1 MMNSGMMIFLRQSTK
16 NTKPEKR
23 PLVSENPPATA
34 SGVNS
39 PFAEK
44 MIMDLRNE
52 TICEVILG

>member
-1 MMNSGMMIFLRQSTK
+1 MKSGMMIFLRQSTK
-16 NTKPEKR
+16 DTKTEKR
-23 PLVSENPPATA
+23 SLVSENPPATA

-52 TICEVILG
+52 TSCEVIMG